1 MSSAVHKRS
10 FWLVADTQDGFDQR
24 PASPVSYCTAHPN
37 WYLTSSSCQ
46 AQSKPDLRTTCII
59 FRTLHREC
67 HVLGI
72 LSWAYFN
79 DSSPGSRSVNLWYII
94 SGPPPWNGECS
105 PFPGMSPP
113 PSPTYLTLMSFHP
126 PRVCPALKQNSI
138 THLTLAGEQSL
149 SARTHAL
156 EGFQTNPTIE
166 VFVVS
171 IGVGGSTSTLHVQTE
186 CTSWWSTHDKV
197 LHSSLNW
204 QLSLQDTLGILRWFN
219 KQWTVFIGSVKHK
232 P

>member
-1 MSSAVHKRS
+1 MSC
-10 FWLVADTQDGFDQR
+10 FGYLVMSLLQWQLPGKPLRKSVVYNQWT
-24 PASPVSYCTAHPN
+24 
-37 WYLTSSSCQ
+37 TSMEWWVQ
-46 AQSKPDLRTTCII
+46 
-59 FRTLHREC
+59 
-67 HVLGI
+67 
-72 LSWAYFN
+72 
-79 DSSPGSRSVNLWYII
+79 
-94 SGPPPWNGECS
+94 
-105 PFPGMSPP
+105 PFPWDVPP

-171 IGVGGSTSTLHVQTE
+171 IGVGGSASTLHVQTE

-232 P
+232 KLRHSTLWPEAPLRPTYSM